1 VLDPW
6 IILLLHLQCLSVVV
20 LSPSRHLITWS
31 CQGQDMLGTSHPC
44 GPTMIIHQ
52 DCTALITRKSSTD
65 QGHTFMTPMTT
76 CHLATTTP
84 SMTHAGLSK
93 EKIELYHMIII
104 LIMVLAMT
112 TIVATLTT
120 IGAYMTTI
128 VATLTTI
135 GAYMTTIVATMTIIA
150 AMTCLCLTTMAI
162 TSTTTMPTVAVLM
175 CWEDGS
181 ITTGP
186 MTLLTSGTTGPA
198 VLLLAGSS
206 IDISAPV
213 AEQVVQEI

>member
-1 VLDPW
+1 MR
-6 IILLLHLQCLSVVV
+6 Q
-20 LSPSRHLITWS
+20 
-31 CQGQDMLGTSHPC
+31 
-44 GPTMIIHQ
+44 
-52 DCTALITRKSSTD
+52 SSTD

-76 CHLATTTP
+76 CHQATTTP

-93 EKIELYHMIII
+93 ERIELYHMIII

-112 TIVATLTT
+112 TIVATMTT
-120 IGAYMTTI
+120 IGAY
-128 VATLTTI
+128 
-135 GAYMTTIVATMTIIA
+135 MTIIA

-186 MTLLTSGTTGPA
+186 MTLLTSETTGPA

>member
-1 VLDPW
+1 
-6 IILLLHLQCLSVVV
+6 
-20 LSPSRHLITWS
+20 
-31 CQGQDMLGTSHPC
+31 
-44 GPTMIIHQ
+44 
-52 DCTALITRKSSTD
+52 
-65 QGHTFMTPMTT
+65 
-76 CHLATTTP
+76 
-84 SMTHAGLSK
+84 MTHAGLSK

-104 LIMVLAMT
+104 LITVLA
-112 TIVATLTT
+112 
-120 IGAYMTTI
+120 MTTI

-162 TSTTTMPTVAVLM
+162 TSTMTMPTVAALM

-186 MTLLTSGTTGPA
+186 MTLLTSETTGPA

-206 IDISAPV
+206 IDITAPV

>member
-6 IILLLHLQCLSVVV
+6 IIILLHLQCLSVVV
-20 LSPSRHLITWS
+20 LSPSPHLITWS
-31 CQGQDMLGTSHPC
+31 CQGQDMSGTSQPC
-44 GPTMIIHQ
+44 GQTIIIHQ
-52 DCTALITRKSSTD
+52 DCTVLITRKSSTD

-93 EKIELYHMIII
+93 ERIELYHMIII

-112 TIVATLTT
+112 TIVATMTT
-120 IGAYMTTI
+120 IGAY
-128 VATLTTI
+128 
-135 GAYMTTIVATMTIIA
+135 MTIIA

-186 MTLLTSGTTGPA
+186 MTLLTSETTGPA